1 MQAIADYQF
10 VRRLGDSNYGENY
23 LARAPARLGISAEY
37 VVVKVIEGPSSED
50 AFRRATREL
59 KHFSLA
65 RSDKL
70 VRLYDAGRQGGAF
83 FYAMEYLSG
92 GTLAEPVKHLGR
104 GESIQAVADAALAAH
119 ALHEVGIA
127 HRDIKPANIMLHVG
141 GAKLSDLG
149 LSQLLSPGLVFTGLM
164 NIGLEYTDPSI
175 LVGAEASRATDI
187 WSLAACLHFA
197 LTGAT
202 VYGDVPDHD
211 PLLLMR
217 AIVSSKPTLAEDLD
231 PTARSVIERCFDE
244 DLSVRPATARE
255 LVDELARL
263 SG

>member
-1 MQAIADYQF
+1 MHGIADYEF

-23 LARAPARLGISAEY
+23 LSRTPARLGISAEF
-37 VVVKVIEGPSSED
+37 VVVKVISGPSSDD

-83 FYAMEYLSG
+83 FYAMEHLAG
-92 GTLAEPVKHLGR
+92 GTLEAPSHQLGR
-104 GESIQAVADAALAAH
+104 REAIQSIIDVSMAAH
-119 ALHEVGIA
+119 ALHDVGIA
-127 HRDIKPANIMLHVG
+127 HRDIKPANIMLHEG

-149 LSQLLSPGLVFTGLM
+149 LSQLLSPGLVFTGLT

-197 LTGAT
+197 LTGET
-202 VYGDVPDHD
+202 VYGAVPDHD

-217 AIVSSKPTLAEDLD
+217 AIVSSKPTLADELD
-231 PTARSVIERCFDE
+231 PAARVLIERCFDE
-244 DLSVRPATARE
+244 DLSVRPSTAQE
-255 LVDELARL
+255 LSDALVTLK
-263 SG
+263 G

>member
-1 MQAIADYQF
+1 MQGIADYEF
-10 VRRLGDSNYGENY
+10 VRQLGESNYGENY
-23 LARAPARLGISAEY
+23 LARTPARLGIPAEH
-37 VVVKVIEGPSSED
+37 VVVKVIDGPSGDD

-70 VRLYDAGRQGGAF
+70 VTLYDAGRQGGAF
-83 FYAMEYLSG
+83 FYAMEHLPQ
-92 GTLAEPVKHLGR
+92 GTLAEPVAPLDR
-104 GESIQAVADAALAAH
+104 GAAIGAVADAAEAAH

-127 HRDIKPANIMLHVG
+127 HRDIKPANILLHED

-164 NIGLEYTDPSI
+164 NIGLEYTDPAI

-197 LTGAT
+197 LSGTT
-202 VYGDVPDHD
+202 VYADISAND
-211 PLLLMR
+211 PLLMMR
-217 AIVSSKPTLAEDLD
+217 AIVSSKPTLSDEIGPA
-231 PTARSVIERCFDE
+231 ARALIERCFDE
-244 DLSVRPATARE
+244 DLSVRPSTAAEFARE
-255 LVDELARL
+255 LQRL
-263 SG
+263 ER